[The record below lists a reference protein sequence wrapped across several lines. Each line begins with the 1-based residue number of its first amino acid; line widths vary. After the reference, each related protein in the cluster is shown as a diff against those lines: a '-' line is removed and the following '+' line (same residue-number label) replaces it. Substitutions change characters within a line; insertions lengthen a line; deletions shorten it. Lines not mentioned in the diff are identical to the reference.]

1 MIFSN
6 QKFGIQ
12 NNLFHFSI
20 ARFVHPVIR
29 LAGNSNSEV
38 VGADTNMRGVDVS
51 AEGGNNGVV
60 NSLQERSLDSSLD
73 IVNQG
78 SLDGRVVD
86 QGSLDGRVVDDGLE
100 NSSGDQG
107 RDQGRVVD
115 SGSVD
120 QGGVSLSLGLTLGDV
135 RYNGGDLRHNGV
147 GGEGLEAGED
157 LAQDGSGESGV
168 VDMGNLVGQGSLDG
182 RIVDQGSLNGR
193 VVYQRSLDGRV
204 VDQRFVEG
212 EGVCVNNRSRH
223 LLSLLSHREGLV
235 NHGSLDRRVV
245 DDGLVNTSGDQGRD
259 QGRVVDSGS
268 EGQSVGGVDQS
279 RVSLRLS
286 FSLPLA
292 VGAVAKCAIVVGV
305 VVVSVVVGCVSRIVV
320 EVL

>member
-1 MIFSN
+1 M
-6 QKFGIQ
+6 
-12 NNLFHFSI
+12 
-20 ARFVHPVIR
+20 IR

-51 AEGGNNGVV
+51 AQGGNNGVV

-73 IVNQG
+73 IVDQR

-86 QGSLDGRVVDDGLE
+86 QRFVEGKAVCVDKRSRHLLSLLSHREGLVNHGSLDGRVVDDGLV
-100 NSSGDQG
+100 NTSG
-107 RDQGRVVD
+107 DQGRVVD

-193 VVYQRSLDGRV
+193 VV
-204 VDQRFVEG
+204 DQRFVEG
-212 EGVCVNNRSRH
+212 EGVCVDKRSRH

-245 DDGLVNTSGDQGRD
+245 DDGLVNTSGDQGR
-259 QGRVVDSGS
+259 VVDSGS

-292 VGAVAKCAIVVGV
+292 K
-305 VVVSVVVGCVSRIVV
+305 
-320 EVL
+320 LW

>member
-86 QGSLDGRVVDDGLE
+86 QGSLDGRVVD
-100 NSSGDQG
+100 SG
-107 RDQGRVVD
+107 
-115 SGSVD
+115 SSVD

-135 RYNGGDLRHNGV
+135 RYNGV

-182 RIVDQGSLNGR
+182 RIVDQGSLN
-193 VVYQRSLDGRV
+193 GRV

-259 QGRVVDSGS
+259 QGRVVNSGS

-292 VGAVAKCAIVVGV
+292 VGVVDRCAIVVGV
-305 VVVSVVVGCVSRIVV
+305 VVVPVGIGCVSRMAV

>member
-86 QGSLDGRVVDDGLE
+86 QG
-100 NSSGDQG
+100 

-115 SGSVD
+115 SGSSVD

-135 RYNGGDLRHNGV
+135 RYNGV

-168 VDMGNLVGQGSLDG
+168 VDMGNLVGQG
-182 RIVDQGSLNGR
+182 
-193 VVYQRSLDGRV
+193 SLDGRV

-259 QGRVVDSGS
+259 QGRVVNSGS

-292 VGAVAKCAIVVGV
+292 VGVVDRCAIVVGV
-305 VVVSVVVGCVSRIVV
+305 VVVPVGIGCVSRMAV

>member
-86 QGSLDGRVVDDGLE
+86 QGSLDGRVVD
-100 NSSGDQG
+100 SG
-107 RDQGRVVD
+107 
-115 SGSVD
+115 SSVD

-135 RYNGGDLRHNGV
+135 RYNGV

-193 VVYQRSLDGRV
+193 VVYQRSLDG
-204 VDQRFVEG
+204 
-212 EGVCVNNRSRH
+212 
-223 LLSLLSHREGLV
+223 
-235 NHGSLDRRVV
+235 RVV

-320 EVL
+320 EVLGVRFRLSHGHGDKSENYKELHAEAWLDCLLPTVPM

>member
-86 QGSLDGRVVDDGLE
+86 QGSRHLR
-100 NSSGDQG
+100 S
-107 RDQGRVVD
+107 RR
-115 SGSVD
+115 
-120 QGGVSLSLGLTLGDV
+120 LSLGLTLGDV
-135 RYNGGDLRHNGV
+135 RHN
-147 GGEGLEAGED
+147 
-157 LAQDGSGESGV
+157 GSGESGV
-168 VDMGNLVGQGSLDG
+168 VDMGKIVGQGSLDG
-182 RIVDQGSLNGR
+182 RVVD
-193 VVYQRSLDGRV
+193 QRSLDGRV

-212 EGVCVNNRSRH
+212 EGVCVNN
-223 LLSLLSHREGLV
+223 
-235 NHGSLDRRVV
+235 GSLDGRVV

-268 EGQSVGGVDQS
+268 
-279 RVSLRLS
+279 
-286 FSLPLA
+286 
-292 VGAVAKCAIVVGV
+292 
-305 VVVSVVVGCVSRIVV
+305 
-320 EVL
+320 

>member
-86 QGSLDGRVVDDGLE
+86 QGSLDGRVVD
-100 NSSGDQG
+100 SG
-107 RDQGRVVD
+107 
-115 SGSVD
+115 SSVD
-120 QGGVSLSLGLTLGDV
+120 QGGVGLRLGDV
-135 RYNGGDLRHNGV
+135 RYNGV